1 MNNIDELMQASRE
14 ALDDLHNDEEF
25 QRKVKKLNKLIE
37 QENRR
42 TILSVIHGVWDAIN
56 KVLK

>member
-1 MNNIDELMQASRE
+1 MNNIDELMRASKE

-25 QRKVKKLNKLIE
+25 QIQVEELNELIE

-42 TILSVIHGVWDAIN
+42 TLLRLTHVIFNAI
-56 KVLK
+56 KDVLK